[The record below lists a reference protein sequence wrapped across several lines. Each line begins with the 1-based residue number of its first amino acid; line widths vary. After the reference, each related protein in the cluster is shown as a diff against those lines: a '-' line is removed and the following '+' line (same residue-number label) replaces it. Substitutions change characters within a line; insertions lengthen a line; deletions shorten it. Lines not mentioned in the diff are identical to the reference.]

1 MSTLPLAGVR
11 VLDLSSIVFGPYASQ
26 NLADYGADVVKI
38 EPPEGDSTRR
48 TGPGGEAGMGAIF
61 LGVNRGKRSVVLD
74 LKQPRDR
81 DSLLQLVDGAD
92 VFMHSIRPQKLR
104 ALGLDPDTLRTR
116 NPRLVYAG
124 LHGFGEDGPY
134 GGMPA
139 YDDIVQGMAGCAALM
154 ERQTGQP
161 QYYPTIAADKTCAQ
175 VATHA
180 ILAALFARERTGQ
193 GSFVEVPMFEAMAAF
208 NLVEHFYGH
217 HFMPPRGDC
226 GYPRVLA
233 AHRRPYRTTDGYICL
248 MPYTDQHWQ
257 RFFAEAG
264 LPEAAADT
272 RFASIGQR
280 TRHIDALYA
289 LAAQAIATRGTAHW
303 LATCERLEIP
313 AARMNELE
321 DLERDPHLQATGFFR
336 EHEDATLGRMKFPG
350 SPVRIDRRAL
360 PAHMPPRL
368 GEHTEEVLKEWGRQ
382 R

>member
-1 MSTLPLAGVR
+1 MTPLPLQGVR
-11 VLDLSSIVFGPYASQ
+11 VLDLTSIVFGPYASQ
-26 NLADYGADVVKI
+26 NLADYGADVIKI

-48 TGPGGEAGMGAIF
+48 TGPGAEAGMGAIF

-74 LKQPRDR
+74 LKQAGDR
-81 DSLLQLVDGAD
+81 EALLRLVEGAD

-104 ALGLDPDTLRTR
+104 ALGLDPDTLRAR

-124 LHGFGEDGPY
+124 LHGFGEHGPY

-193 GSFVEVPMFEAMAAF
+193 GSYVEVPMFEAMAAF

-217 HFMPPRGDC
+217 HFAPPRGDC

-233 AHRRPYRTTDGYICL
+233 THRRPYRTTDGYVCML
-248 MPYTDQHWQ
+248 PYTDQHW
-257 RFFAEAG
+257 RCFFEEAG
-264 LPEAAADT
+264 LQQAAADP
-272 RFASIGQR
+272 RFASIAQR
-280 TRHIDALYA
+280 TVHIEALYA
-289 LAAQAIATRGTAHW
+289 LAAGAIATRSTAHW
-303 LATCERLEIP
+303 LAACERLEIP

-336 EHEDATLGRMKFPG
+336 DLEDAELGHLRVPG
-350 SPVRIDRRAL
+350 PPVRIDGRAL
-360 PAHMPPRL
+360 PATMPPRL
-368 GEHTEEVLKEWGRQ
+368 GEHTAQVLEQER
-382 R
+382 RHP